1 MDVVDL
7 VAAVVA
13 VAVLEEDVG
22 TDVVVVAAMVIETA
36 ADGVAAVAVVRAVL
50 DQAAAV
56 QEIGAVVWRDV

>member
-1 MDVVDL
+1 MDL

>member
-7 VAAVVA
+7 VAAV